1 MRENSRPRALSFAR
15 SSSFR
20 CVAAVTVANFFTIH
34 IALTAM
40 AKADRQQCTVV
51 ARVDAKSEALAP
63 RDIAIKVENVSAPVT
78 AIKASP
84 EIPRNI
90 AIVMDAGPDQATVL
104 FKEKELAVA
113 LVNKLYDANTNFTVA
128 SVGTSSTLQPA
139 TLDRSVAIGHIREI
153 KGDIGE
159 KTNVPICDTIASAI
173 RQISHSPGLRVL
185 LFIGEG
191 NDGGSR
197 VSYTELRS
205 LAESNHI
212 SVFAALLADHSLR
225 GARSILRYGWNL
237 QDLASD
243 TAGLS
248 LENQKAAKAARQISN
263 GIRSLRLITF
273 EMSSPPPGRCKISIS
288 LPRSK
293 TLRTQKAITIT

>member
-1 MRENSRPRALSFAR
+1 MRKNSRPRALSYGR
-15 SSSFR
+15 SLSFR

-34 IALTAM
+34 IALAAT

-51 ARVDAKSEALAP
+51 ARFDAKSAALTA
-63 RDIAIKVENVSAPVT
+63 RDIVIKVGNVSTPVT
-78 AIKASP
+78 AIQASP

-90 AIVMDAGPDQATVL
+90 AIVLDAGPDQATVL
-104 FKEKELAVA
+104 SKEKELAVA
-113 LVNKLYDANTNFTVA
+113 LIKKLYDGNTSFTVA

-153 KGDIGE
+153 RGDSGE
-159 KTNVPICDTIASAI
+159 KTNVPICDRIASAI

-185 LFIGEG
+185 LFFGEG
-191 NDGGSR
+191 NDGGSS
-197 VSYTELRS
+197 VSYAELRS

-237 QDLASD
+237 QDLASE

-248 LENQKAAKAARQISN
+248 LENQKTAKAAGQISN

-273 EMSSPPPGRCKISIS
+273 EMSSPPPGHWKISIS

-293 TLRTQKAITIT
+293 ALPAQKAITIP

>member
-1 MRENSRPRALSFAR
+1 MRANSRPRALSFAR

-20 CVAAVTVANFFTIH
+20 CVAAVTVANFFAIH
-34 IALTAM
+34 IALTPTAN
-40 AKADRQQCTVV
+40 ADRQLCTVV

-63 RDIAIKVENVSAPVT
+63 RDIVIKVENVSTAVT

-104 FKEKELAVA
+104 SKEKALAVT
-113 LVNKLYDANTNFTVA
+113 LINKLYDANTSFTVA
-128 SVGTSSTLQPA
+128 SAGTSSTLQPA

-153 KGDIGE
+153 RGDIGE

-173 RQISHSPGLRVL
+173 RQISHRPGLRVL

-191 NDGGSR
+191 NDGGSS
-197 VSYTELRS
+197 VSYAELRR

-248 LENQKAAKAARQISN
+248 LENQNAAKAAGQISN

-273 EMSSPPPGRCKISIS
+273 EMSSPPPGHCKISIS
-288 LPRSK
+288 LPRGK
-293 TLRTQKAITIT
+293 TLRTQKAITIP